1 MDQHSSELARPGAIA
16 MWPELPNV
24 IDVIISVETRN
35 RGEKFHHARLAL
47 CSRSGNA
54 QANG

>member
-35 RGEKFHHARLAL
+35 RGEKFIMRV
-47 CSRSGNA
+47 
-54 QANG
+54 